1 MTQKESLLKVVKIA
15 FDVAALSEAKHKLS
29 TTLAEAQNRPP
40 EGGSDG
46 SVNEELWSLCWA
58 VEDTLGILLLEL
70 RKLDN
75 HLKGR

>member
-1 MTQKESLLKVVKIA
+1 MTQRDRLLKVVKIS
-15 FDVAALSEAKHKLS
+15 FDVAALSAAKHKLS

-40 EGGSDG
+40 EGEADG
-46 SVNEELWSLCWA
+46 SVSEELWSLFWA